1 MKISPQSPCQ
11 KIIKGPLFQAMH
23 NNSFMCLGIHSAL
36 IFCRVCINPAPVNP
50 LVYSTLAELLE
61 AGLCTKLEAGSSE
74 SSIWTK

>member
-23 NNSFMCLGIHSAL
+23 NNSLVSLGIYSVL
-36 IFCRVCINPAPVNP
+36 IFCCVCINAAAVNP

-61 AGLCTKLEAGSSE
+61 AELCRKLEAGSSE
-74 SSIWTK
+74 